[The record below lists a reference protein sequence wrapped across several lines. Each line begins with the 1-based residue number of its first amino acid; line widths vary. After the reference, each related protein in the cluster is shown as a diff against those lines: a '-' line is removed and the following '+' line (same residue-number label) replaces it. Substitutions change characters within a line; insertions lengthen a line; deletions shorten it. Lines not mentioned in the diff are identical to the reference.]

1 MDFQTETAFY
11 VYFTTAYLNG
21 DLSVTQ
27 NVMWELRNYLFVK
40 YIVGNVQN

>member
-11 VYFTTAYLNG
+11 VYFTTAYLKG